1 MELANKLCI
10 NTIYYGDLHIMYKG
24 KKIILKEVV
33 YKHTGS
39 EHYRYHVMQ
48 KYRIK
53 GSVKVHGIDNFI
65 TLSNAITY

>member
-1 MELANKLCI
+1 MDHVSTLKI
-10 NTIYYGDLHIMYKG
+10 NTIYYGDLHIMYNG

-39 EHYRYHVMQ
+39 EYYRYHVMQ